1 MVSIICKC
9 SFRSGQYE
17 VHLQLFCKLKL
28 QSRQKGRAVTQ
39 MDCSNTLS
47 ELSFHGL
54 PSESKRDSIRKQIA
68 SPLSLQLIILF
79 LRNSHLQRDNQQTFF
94 SQFFFLTF
102 RKFLQPTKKAFFR
115 NFQNVHQKTPV
126 ANLTLVKRKLLPV
139 NLVKFLRTP
148 FLQNTSGR
156 LLLLLAFQ
164 KQPPEV
170 FYDKRCS

>member
-47 ELSFHGL
+47 EFSFHGL
-54 PSESKRDSIRKQIA
+54 PSESKRHSIRKQIA

-94 SQFFFLTF
+94 SQFFFNFQKILAAHQKSVLQ
-102 RKFLQPTKKAFFR
+102 KFLECSPKNTRGESYLSKTQAF
-115 NFQNVHQKTPV
+115 TEV
-126 ANLTLVKRKLLPV
+126 ANRGVLYKKVLNKVADLGLQKRDLSTIA
-139 NLVKFLRTP
+139 FL
-148 FLQNTSGR
+148 
-156 LLLLLAFQ
+156 
-164 KQPPEV
+164 
-170 FYDKRCS
+170 